1 MDFNYDKDTWEIIDT
16 FFKHD
21 QYYLTKHHLDSY
33 NDFIINKIP
42 QTLQQY
48 NPQRL
53 YKELDKSTNQF
64 KYETHIYYGGKD
76 GGKIYLGHPIIVK
89 DN

>member
-16 FFKHD
+16 FFKYD

-42 QTLQQY
+42 QTIQLLKNANIYILSYSLQY
-48 NPQRL
+48 NL
-53 YKELDKSTNQF
+53 T
-64 KYETHIYYGGKD
+64 
-76 GGKIYLGHPIIVK
+76 
-89 DN
+89 